1 MTTSP
6 QFMLRFRQAPQA
18 ASLLQEWTTAAE
30 GGEGKLVAG
39 VPATL
44 ELVQGE
50 EEDAYYERV
59 RCG

>member
-1 MTTSP
+1 
-6 QFMLRFRQAPQA
+6 MLRFRQAPQA